1 MIKSLL
7 LLLCFSLPLS
17 ALSQDQEYPLTQE
30 EEYYDGYQVNPEA
43 FPEDEYSEIERQ
55 EQEAFEYIPNEEY
68 IPEEDLQWNN
78 TYEEYP
84 PEEYPI
90 EEYAE

>member
-1 MIKSLL
+1 MTKSLL
-7 LLLCFSLPLS
+7 LFLIFSLSLPVM
-17 ALSQDQEYPLTQE
+17 SQDQEYPLTQE
-30 EEYYDGYQVNPEA
+30 EEYYEGYQVNPEA
-43 FPEDEYSEIERQ
+43 YPEEEYIDIERQ
-55 EQEAFEYIPNEEY
+55 EQEAFEYIPNEDY
-68 IPEEDLQWNN
+68 IPEEESQWNN